1 MKVLQIW
8 RYPVKSM
15 GGEQLREC
23 DVTDVG
29 LVGDRN
35 WGVVDLKTGKVLTAK
50 RDGRL
55 LFATARLIGD
65 DDVEISLPDGQ
76 VLTDDD
82 QLSDWLGR
90 SVSLQRAGDSGGHF
104 ENPRDFEAESD
115 WVSWQGP
122 PKAWHDMKRARVS
135 LLSTGSV
142 GGWDMRR
149 FRMNVFL
156 DGAGEDDLVGEFVSI
171 GATVLSVQKRLDRCV
186 MVTRAQP
193 GIEKDLDILREINRN
208 RGTFLAV
215 GALVE
220 RVGRIAVGDDVMV
233 RPNEVVELIRATSRE

>member
-15 GGEQLREC
+15 GGERLDAC
-23 DVTDVG
+23 DVTEVG
-29 LVGDRN
+29 LVGDRR
-35 WGVVDLKTGKVLTAK
+35 WGVVDVDTGKVLTAK

-55 LFATARLIGD
+55 LFATARMIGD
-65 DDVEISLPDGQ
+65 DEVQVSLPDGQ
-76 VLTDDD
+76 ILSDDG

-90 SVSLQRAGDSGGHF
+90 RVSLQRAGETGGHF

-122 PKAWHDMKRARVS
+122 PRAWHDMKRARVS
-135 LLSTGSV
+135 LLSTGSL
-142 GGWDMRR
+142 GGWDVRR
-149 FRMNVFL
+149 FRPNAFL
-156 DGAGEDDLVGEFVSI
+156 EGEGEDHLVGELVRI
-171 GATVLSVQKRLDRCV
+171 GSTMLSVEKRLDRCV

-193 GIEKDLDILREINRN
+193 GIEKDLDVLREINRH
-208 RGTFLAV
+208 RDTFLAV

-220 RVGRIAVGDDVMV
+220 RVGRIAVGDEILIV
-233 RPNEVVELIRATSRE
+233 RPNKTAALLSP